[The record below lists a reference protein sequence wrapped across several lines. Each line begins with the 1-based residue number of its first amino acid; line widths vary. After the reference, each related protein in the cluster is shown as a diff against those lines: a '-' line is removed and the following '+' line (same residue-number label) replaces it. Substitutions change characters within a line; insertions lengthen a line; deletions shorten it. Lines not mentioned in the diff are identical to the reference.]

1 MKNCPQVANKATF
14 AALPRQQ
21 SAWRDLALIVGDGI
35 THDALIDAV
44 RTAGARRLRS
54 ARLFDLYKPAAP
66 TAEIGAAEHSAAL
79 RLELRDDV
87 VTLTDEAIEAEV
99 AAVLEALQ
107 RRLGARLR
115 G

>member
-1 MKNCPQVANKATF
+1 MQNIDVVLDPAR
-14 AALPRQQ
+14 ALLLQ
-21 SAWRDLALIVGDGI
+21 
-35 THDALIDAV
+35 
-44 RTAGARRLRS
+44 
-54 ARLFDLYKPAAP
+54 
-66 TAEIGAAEHSAAL
+66 IGAGEHSAAL